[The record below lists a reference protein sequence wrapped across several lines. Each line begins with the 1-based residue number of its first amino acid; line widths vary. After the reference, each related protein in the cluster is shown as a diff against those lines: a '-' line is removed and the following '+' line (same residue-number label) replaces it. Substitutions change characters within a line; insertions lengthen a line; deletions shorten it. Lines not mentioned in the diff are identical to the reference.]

1 MAFPSTLLWIVSVM
15 TLLSTVCSNVVFDE
29 DPLQPVTSDETVSVG
44 GAVTL
49 TCRVAESDNSSLQW
63 SNTVQQTLYFGEKRA
78 LRDNRIQLHH
88 STPTE
93 LSIIISEVQ
102 LSDEG
107 EYTCSIFT
115 MPVRTARATVT
126 VLGVPDKPHISGLE
140 SPVQE
145 GGTLILTCTTT
156 GSKPPAR
163 LRWFRGDLEVQGRPD
178 VVESVPD
185 EPTYN
190 VSSELTLEV
199 SRADDN
205 QVVTCAVDHPSLTS
219 GDKRSDQVL
228 QVLYSPNVEIAPESD
243 LPREGERFHLECLG
257 NSNPEP
263 SSYIWEKKDGELPPL
278 AKAEGNLL
286 RFETLN
292 KSDNGVYLCFAD
304 NGIGSSMGEYVL
316 LVQEDPTEPSE
327 STSAPPTP
335 TFSSLVTDATSSP
348 SELSSTGSPSESPPT
363 TNVASAA
370 TTTLSNELYTDLS
383 DSSATLAPS
392 SLSFTNVASAATTA
406 VSTDLYPLS
415 DSSATLA
422 PSSPSS
428 TNVASAAT
436 TAVSTDLYPLSD
448 SSATLAPSSPSSTN
462 VASAATTAVSN
473 DLYPLSDS
481 SATLAP
487 SSPSS
492 TNVAS
497 AATTVLSND
506 LFPDLT
512 DSSATLLPSSP
523 SSLTPSVVSDESNGH
538 GTPTDPTA
546 MSTSSSVDHAVIGG
560 VVAVI
565 VFILLCLLIVFGRY
579 LIRHKG
585 TYLTHEAKGSDD
597 APDADTA
604 IINAEGGNSGAE
616 DKKEY
621 FI

>member
-1 MAFPSTLLWIVSVM
+1 MEAERERKEEVDERGRAGMGRGWREIGGERICRGVVIVCRRPTRGNPDTAEEEEEGSGRDEDGRETKMAKSLCVGSVVSI
-15 TLLSTVCSNVVFDE
+15 SDD

-49 TCRVAESDNSSLQW
+49 TCHVAESDNSSLQW
-63 SNTVQQTLYFGEKRA
+63 SNTAQQTLYFGEKRA
-78 LRDNRIQLHH
+78 LRDNRIQLHR

-126 VLGVPDKPHISGLE
+126 VLGVPGKPHISGLE
-140 SPVQE
+140 NPVQE
-145 GGTLILTCTTT
+145 GGAVTLTCTST

-163 LRWFRGDLEVQGRPD
+163 LRWFRGDLELEGRPD

-205 QVVTCAVDHPSLTS
+205 EVVTCAVDHPSLTP
-219 GDKRSDQVL
+219 GDKRSEQAL
-228 QVLYSPNVEIAPESD
+228 HVLYSPNVEILPESD
-243 LPREGERFHLECLG
+243 LPREGEKFHLECLG

-263 SSYIWEKKDGELPPL
+263 SYSWKKKDGELPPL
-278 AKAEGNLL
+278 AKDEGTFL
-286 RFETLN
+286 RFEVLN

-304 NGIGSSMGEYVL
+304 NGIGSSVGEYTL
-316 LVQEDPTEPSE
+316 LVQ
-327 STSAPPTP
+327 
-335 TFSSLVTDATSSP
+335 DA
-348 SELSSTGSPSESPPT
+348 EE
-363 TNVASAA
+363 NIA
-370 TTTLSNELYTDLS
+370 
-383 DSSATLAPS
+383 
-392 SLSFTNVASAATTA
+392 
-406 VSTDLYPLS
+406 
-415 DSSATLA
+415 
-422 PSSPSS
+422 
-428 TNVASAAT
+428 
-436 TAVSTDLYPLSD
+436 
-448 SSATLAPSSPSSTN
+448 
-462 VASAATTAVSN
+462 
-473 DLYPLSDS
+473 
-481 SATLAP
+481 
-487 SSPSS
+487 
-492 TNVAS
+492 
-497 AATTVLSND
+497 
-506 LFPDLT
+506 
-512 DSSATLLPSSP
+512 
-523 SSLTPSVVSDESNGH
+523 
-538 GTPTDPTA
+538 DPTA
-546 MSTSSSVDHAVIGG
+546 MSTSSGVDHAVIGG